1 MALIAMQFKKSF
13 TRRKEVPLMFG
24 DNHVHMVLDGVYYKD
39 AINRHR
45 RGGDERFVRETL
57 AKYRDAGVTYLR
69 DGGDR
74 FGACTMAARLAPEY
88 GIEYRT
94 PFFPIC
100 RKGHYGEFIGRSF
113 TDFSEYRTLLSEIQA
128 GGGDF
133 VKFMASGIM
142 DFDHFGAVT
151 SEPLK
156 LPELKDMV
164 SAAHDMGFA
173 VMVHVNGAEA
183 VRNTLLAGADSIEHG
198 AYQDDECLHLLAE
211 SGATWVPTAVT
222 IGNLRGKRR
231 YDERAVEQI
240 LESHLQN
247 IETAHR
253 YGAKLALGSDAGAW
267 EVFHVDGITGEL
279 SLFRQVLGTEAEKV
293 LQAGG
298 DEIKT
303 RFRRK
308 M

>member
-45 RGGDERFVRETL
+45 RGGDEQFVRETL

-100 RKGHYGEFIGRSF
+100 RKGRYGEFIGRSF

-211 SGATWVPTAVT
+211 SGAIWVPTAVT

>member
-1 MALIAMQFKKSF
+1 
-13 TRRKEVPLMFG
+13 MFG

-45 RGGDERFVRETL
+45 RGGDEQFVRETL

-100 RKGHYGEFIGRSF
+100 RKGRYGEFIGRSF

-211 SGATWVPTAVT
+211 SGAIWVPTAVT

>member
-1 MALIAMQFKKSF
+1 
-13 TRRKEVPLMFG
+13 MFG

-39 AINRHR
+39 AIARHR
-45 RGGDERFVRETL
+45 TGGNEPFVRETL
-57 AKYRDAGVTYLR
+57 SKYRDAGVTYLR

-100 RKGHYGEFIGRSF
+100 RKGRYGEFIGRSF
-113 TDFSEYRTLLSEIQA
+113 TDFAGYRALLDEVRA

-142 DFDHFGAVT
+142 DFDRFGAVT
-151 SEPLK
+151 SEPLE
-156 LPELKDMV
+156 LSELKDMV
-164 SAAHDMGFA
+164 AAAHDLGFA

-183 VRNTLLAGADSIEHG
+183 VRRVLLAGADSIEHG

-211 SGATWVPTAVT
+211 SGAVWVPTAVT
-222 IGNLRGKRR
+222 IGNLRGKGR

-247 IETAHR
+247 IQAAHK

-279 SLFRQVLGTEAEKV
+279 ALFQQVLGVEAEEV
-293 LQAGG
+293 LRRGEN
-298 DEIKT
+298 EIKT
-303 RFRRK
+303 RFRK
-308 M
+308 QSI

>member
-1 MALIAMQFKKSF
+1 
-13 TRRKEVPLMFG
+13 MFG

-45 RGGDERFVRETL
+45 NCGGDEKFVRTIL
-57 AKYRDAGVTYLR
+57 AKYRNAGVTYLR

-74 FGACTMAARLAPEY
+74 FGACTLAARLAPEY

-100 RKGHYGEFIGRSF
+100 RKGRYGEFIGRSF
-113 TDFSEYRTLLSEIQA
+113 TDFAEYRKLLGEVQN

-151 SEPLK
+151 SEPLP
-156 LPELKDMV
+156 LAELKDMV

-211 SGATWVPTAVT
+211 SKAVWVPTAVT
-222 IGNLRGKRR
+222 IGSLRGKGR

-240 LESHLQN
+240 LESQLQN
-247 IETAHR
+247 IETAYR

-279 SLFRQVLGTEAEKV
+279 ALFQQVLGAETENVLLNGEK
-293 LQAGG
+293 
-298 DEIKT
+298 EIKE

-308 M
+308 L

>member
-1 MALIAMQFKKSF
+1 
-13 TRRKEVPLMFG
+13 MFG

-45 RGGDERFVRETL
+45 SGGDETFVRKTL
-57 AKYRDAGVTYLR
+57 AEYRDAGVTWLR

-100 RKGHYGEFIGRSF
+100 RKGRYGGFIGRSF
-113 TDFSEYRTLLSEIQA
+113 SDFTEYRQLLAEVRD

-151 SEPLK
+151 SEPLAQA
-156 LPELKDMV
+156 ELKDMV
-164 SAAHDMGFA
+164 SAAHDLGFA

-183 VRNTLLAGADSIEHG
+183 VRRTLMAGADSIEHG

-211 SGATWVPTAVT
+211 SGAVWVPTAVT
-222 IGNLRGKRR
+222 IGNLRGKGR
-231 YDERAVEQI
+231 YDERAVQQI

-247 IETAHR
+247 IAAAHK
-253 YGAKLALGSDAGAW
+253 YGAKMALGSDAGAW
-267 EVFHVDGITGEL
+267 EVFHVDGISAEL
-279 SLFRQVLGTEAEKV
+279 ALFRQAIGTDAETVLLAGEK
-293 LQAGG
+293 
-298 DEIKT
+298 EIQT
-303 RFRRK
+303 RFRK
-308 M
+308 KQ

>member
-1 MALIAMQFKKSF
+1 
-13 TRRKEVPLMFG
+13 MFG
-24 DNHVHMVLDGVYYKD
+24 DNHIHMALDGVYYKD

-45 RGGDERFVRETL
+45 RGGDEAFVRAILTR
-57 AKYRDAGVTYLR
+57 YRDAGVTYLR

-100 RKGHYGEFIGRSF
+100 RRGRYGEFIGRSF
-113 TDFSEYRTLLSEIQA
+113 TNLSEYQTLLTEVRAS
-128 GGGDF
+128 GGDF

-151 SEPLK
+151 SEPLT

-164 SAAHDMGFA
+164 SAAHDLGFA

-211 SGATWVPTAVT
+211 SGAIWVPTVVT
-222 IGNLRGKRR
+222 IGNLRGKGR
-231 YDERAVEQI
+231 YNERAVEQI

-267 EVFHVDGITGEL
+267 EVFHSDGAAGEL
-279 SLFRQVLGTEAEKV
+279 SLFRQVLGKEADNV

-298 DEIKT
+298 REIQA
-303 RFRRK
+303 RFK
-308 M
+308 KKP